1 MKRLSQDVVAVSIGN
16 EGQSIF
22 IKQSRH
28 PDPTEPQ
35 GIDLYIGNASEPV
48 DYARWIASCLLKEQ
62 AVDLANALL
71 VIAENDMWISTAKIE
86 EK

>member
-22 IKQSRH
+22 IKQSTY
-28 PDPTEPQ
+28 PDPTSPQ
-35 GIDLYIGNASEPV
+35 CVNLYIGNISEPV

-71 VIAENDMWISTAKIE
+71 AIAENDMWISTAKLE
-86 EK
+86 EE